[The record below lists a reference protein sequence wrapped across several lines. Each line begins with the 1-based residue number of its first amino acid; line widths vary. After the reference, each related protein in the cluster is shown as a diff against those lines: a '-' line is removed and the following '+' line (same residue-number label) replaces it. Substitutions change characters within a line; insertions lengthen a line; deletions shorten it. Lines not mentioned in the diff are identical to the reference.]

1 MGKFNYF
8 RSEFVLKRDDILF
21 RLIHSADRSISNLL
35 LYRKRQELIEDR
47 FDIYSR
53 KKYRRTSFKWINL
66 TYKRNLRRKK
76 TKKDILDW
84 FYRRV
89 PLT

>member
-8 RSEFVLKRDDILF
+8 KSDFVLRRDDILF
-21 RLIHSADRSISNLL
+21 RFIHNDERFISNLL
-35 LYRKRQELIEDR
+35 LYRTRQELIEDR
-47 FDIYSR
+47 FNIFFR
-53 KKYRRTSFKWINL
+53 KKYRRKSFKWINL

-84 FYRRV
+84 LYRRV

>member
-8 RSEFVLKRDDILF
+8 KSDFVLRRDDILF
-21 RLIHSADRSISNLL
+21 RFIHNDQRFISDLL
-35 LYRKRQELIEDR
+35 LYRTRQELIEDR
-47 FDIYSR
+47 FNIFFR
-53 KKYRRTSFKWINL
+53 KKYRRKSFKWINL
-66 TYKRNLRRKK
+66 TYKKNLRRKK